1 MTAMWALMPNP
12 KTPSVGV
19 AGEEPPA
26 RRAPQNQEP
35 PVTDPRFSFFGVPIP
50 TEDLAR
56 ELADQLVVRDE
67 EYRTLT
73 TRLRTENVVPVGN
86 RCLCSHAKS
95 QHGRGEKQCYMA
107 ACGCGSFR
115 VKA

>member
-1 MTAMWALMPNP
+1 MWALMPNP
-12 KTPSVGV
+12 KTPLVRER
-19 AGEEPPA
+19 GEVVTPHQ
-26 RRAPQNQEP
+26 RAPQNQEP
-35 PVTDPRFSFFGVPIP
+35 RMTDPRFTFLGVPIP
-50 TEDLAR
+50 TEDIAR

-73 TRLRTENVVPVGN
+73 TRLRTENVVPVAG
-86 RCLCSHAKS
+86 RCKCSHAKA
-95 QHGRGEKQCYMA
+95 QHGRGENQCYMA